1 GHLRLSQSEAKVG
14 EQIEVS
20 VDVTNTGSRT
30 GDAVVQL
37 YIHQRAGSASRPVR
51 ELKGFRRVSLAA
63 GATQTLHFT
72 LGPKELKFWSTATKT
87 WVVEPEGFDVWVG
100 GDSAASLHSEFR
112 LTKYSSG
119 CAWRPWES
127 GKPSRTQP
135 AVAAIAFVEV

>member
-1 GHLRLSQSEAKVG
+1 MG

-72 LGPKELKFWSTATKT
+72 LGPKELQFWSPATKT
-87 WVVEPEGFDVWVG
+87 WVVEPEVFDVWVG
-100 GDSAASLHSEFR
+100 GDSAATLHSEFR
-112 LTKYSSG
+112 LTK
-119 CAWRPWES
+119 
-127 GKPSRTQP
+127 
-135 AVAAIAFVEV
+135 